1 MVILK
6 VFKLLPSQ
14 LADWPKCPSSTIKSN
29 SNKSKAPEVCFLTS
43 HTCRENWCALNFHY
57 YDATAQYTYLFGKTG
72 FKNWHMDVTY
82 MTSWS
87 YLNVSLIR
95 LCCWNIQKH
104 TWKTKMEWWFQLFHW
119 FVLLAILMIE
129 TLASDV
135 RLLHNDQICTWTQND
150 FECIVYKCGRDRLL
164 FRNFISKTAANWLN
178 FT

>member
-1 MVILK
+1 MAYGMRFVLYDQMRDTGVKMDEFTITLGGYFK
-6 VFKLLPSQ
+6 VLPSQ

-104 TWKTKMEWWFQLFHW
+104 TWKTKMEWWFQFFHW
-119 FVLLAILMIE
+119 FVCWQYWWL
-129 TLASDV
+129 
-135 RLLHNDQICTWTQND
+135 RLWW
-150 FECIVYKCGRDRLL
+150 
-164 FRNFISKTAANWLN
+164 AM
-178 FT
+178 